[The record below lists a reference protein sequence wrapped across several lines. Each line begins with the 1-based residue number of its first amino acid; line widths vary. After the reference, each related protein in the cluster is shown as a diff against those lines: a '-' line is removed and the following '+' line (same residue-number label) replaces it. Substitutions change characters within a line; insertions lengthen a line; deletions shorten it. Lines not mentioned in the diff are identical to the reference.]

1 MVLTGMLGGG
11 GVGDGSRAG
20 LEGLADLGLADDEA
34 GLVAAVESGAVASLG
49 AVRAEGEGE

>member
-1 MVLTGMLGGG
+1 MLGGG